1 MKQPSLQHIKHN
13 IVTFTVVGLAFY
25 VWTVFHF
32 VQGESNLAYN
42 PLYYYGGYGVMV
54 SPVLGAFAYCYYRYQ
69 RILIVRTLIYSVIIF
84 FVWYVGVF
92 IIGGNLSQES
102 ANIAI
107 LAWVGLLTIMF
118 FMGIGAINALF
129 GYWIAVFNIFI
140 AVYSFY
146 FMDEA
151 NPAIWVSIMSVINIH
166 NSAALWAVVV
176 ISSLIAISE
185 KGIELLDLG

>member
-1 MKQPSLQHIKHN
+1 MQPSLRHIKHN
-13 IVTFTVVGLAFY
+13 IITFTVVGLAFY

-54 SPVLGAFAYCYYRYQ
+54 SPVLGAFAYFYYRYQ

-84 FVWYVGVF
+84 FVWYIGVF

-107 LAWVGLLTIMF
+107 LAWVGLLTVMF
-118 FMGIGAINALF
+118 FMGIGAINALL
-129 GYWIAVFNIFI
+129 GYWVAVFNIGI
-140 AVYSFY
+140 TVYTLY
-146 FMDEA
+146 FTHEIS
-151 NPAIWVSIMSVINIH
+151 PAIWVSIMSVMNIH
-166 NSAALWAVVV
+166 NPYAQWTVVV
-176 ISSLIAISE
+176 ISSLMAISE